1 MNDNYEIERERLYQ
15 EWKNKRYNGQALCSQ
30 KMIEKFKKISD
41 ENFKCFVEYQNYFID
56 SGNMKKIGTFKTIRS
71 KIIDF
76 LSSDV
81 IKDVNI
87 IQLSQ
92 ELIEDYFISFLRQE
106 SDNTY
111 NARLSY
117 IKRFIEFFSDRMEN
131 ELDFICLRLKKD
143 EIVESELYVKKS
155 LTAQQ
160 IALCRNEYKDD
171 LKKLYIFEM
180 FYYTQFNKE
189 ELKNITYSDFDIID
203 SSISFQGKKAY
214 VPKNLAN
221 IIEQLKDDPI
231 LSRSYDFDY
240 LIEQMKEELK
250 KYEIM
255 NFKPKDLTET
265 RNAVYWRCPQCGSE
279 YEAVV
284 GNWCAKQY
292 TEDGDLWIVCRE
304 KCGRDD

>member
-1 MNDNYEIERERLYQ
+1 MSDNYETEREKLYQ
-15 EWKNKRYNGQALCSQ
+15 EWKNKRYDGQALCS
-30 KMIEKFKKISD
+30 KETIKKLKVISN
-41 ENFKCFVEYQNYFID
+41 ENFRCFVEYQDYCIND
-56 SGNMKKIGTFKTIRS
+56 SNMDIGTFKTRRS

-76 LSSDV
+76 LLPDN
-81 IKDVNI
+81 IKGVNVLKI
-87 IQLSQ
+87 SQ
-92 ELIEDYFISFLRQE
+92 EIIEDYFISYLKQE

-117 IKRFIEFFSDRMEN
+117 IKQFIEFFSDRMEN
-131 ELDFICLRLKKD
+131 ELDFNSLRLKKD

-160 IALCRNEYKDD
+160 VALCRNEYRND

-189 ELKNITYSDFDIID
+189 ELKKITYSDFDIID

-214 VPKNLAN
+214 VPNNLVN
-221 IIEQLKDDPI
+221 IIEKIKDDPI
-231 LSRSYDFDY
+231 LARNYDVDY

-250 KYEIM
+250 KYGIM

-279 YEAVV
+279 YEAIID
-284 GNWCAKQY
+284 NWCAKQY
-292 TEDGDLWIVCRE
+292 TEDGNLWIVCRE
-304 KCGRDD
+304 NCGKND

>member
-1 MNDNYEIERERLYQ
+1 MSDNYEVERERLYQ
-15 EWKNKRYNGQALCSQ
+15 EWKNKRYDGQVLCGQ
-30 KMIEKFKKISD
+30 ETIEKFKKISD
-41 ENFKCFVEYQNYFID
+41 ENFKFFVEYQNYCID
-56 SGNMKKIGTFKTIRS
+56 SGNMKIGIFKTRRS

-76 LSSDV
+76 LLSDV

-87 IQLSQ
+87 TQLSQ
-92 ELIEDYFISFLRQE
+92 EMIENYFLKDLGNQG
-106 SDNTY
+106 DNTY
-111 NARLSY
+111 NTRISY
-117 IKRFIEFFSDRMEN
+117 IKTFLEFFSDRMEN
-131 ELDFICLRLKKD
+131 ELEINGLRLKKD
-143 EIVESELYVKKS
+143 EVVESELYVKKS
-155 LTAQQ
+155 LTAKQV
-160 IALCRNEYKDD
+160 ALCRNEYKNE

-189 ELKNITYSDFDIID
+189 ELKKITYSDFDIID
-203 SSISFQGKKAY
+203 SSISFQEKKAY
-214 VPKNLAN
+214 VPNNLAN

-231 LSRSYDFDY
+231 LTRNYDFDY